1 LTQRKKKDYTGNIKG
16 NGDHFYM
23 IKKKEELPMSVM
35 DGCESQH
42 RTSVIEERVCPECG
56 KEVEVFT
63 SRGKITEDT
72 ACDCGYVFKAE
83 EAVPLKTEPKE
94 K

>member
-1 LTQRKKKDYTGNIKG
+1 MAVL
-16 NGDHFYM
+16 
-23 IKKKEELPMSVM
+23 

-42 RTSVIEERVCPECG
+42 RTPISEDRICPVCG

-63 SRGKITEDT
+63 VRGKIREDVS
-72 ACDCGYVFKAE
+72 CECGYVLKAE
-83 EAVPLKTEPKE
+83 PEEVVPE

>member
-1 LTQRKKKDYTGNIKG
+1 MENIPTE
-16 NGDHFYM
+16 M
-23 IKKKEELPMSVM
+23 KKEELPMSVM

-42 RTSVIEERVCPECG
+42 RTSVIEEKVCPKCG

-63 SRGKITEDT
+63 SRGKLTEDT
-72 ACDCGYVFKAE
+72 VCDCGYVFKAE
-83 EAVPLKTEPKE
+83 DAVPLKTEPKE